1 MHEVAESTLDCFA
14 NAMPYAELAAAV
26 GEERRAGEHSIFDV
40 RFALQNHPVPDVVLP
55 RISTKLRMR
64 STGTAR
70 FDLACE
76 LTEVGSKLEVVWLYK
91 PFRFTAET
99 LTELNDLFLSVI
111 KSACKSPGSRALSD
125 I

>member
-1 MHEVAESTLDCFA
+1 
-14 NAMPYAELAAAV
+14 MPYAELAAAL
-26 GEERRAGEHSIFDV
+26 GEVRRAGEHSIFDV

-76 LTEVGSKLEVVWLYK
+76 LTEVGSELEVVWLFK
-91 PFRFTAET
+91 PFRFPASNIA
-99 LTELNDLFLSVI
+99 ELNDLFLMVL
-111 KSACKSPGSRALSD
+111 KNACKNPESRAAALTV
-125 I
+125 